1 MDVRMMIKHNMFW
14 NWRENLADYDGID
27 HADDAANGD
36 DGVGVLDVDLT
47 DHGLCGQRFV
57 FPQCPQ
63 LDHLHGIWF
72 HLFSQHQRKSR

>member
-1 MDVRMMIKHNMFW
+1 MT
-14 NWRENLADYDGID
+14 ENFADYDGID

-36 DGVGVLDVDLT
+36 DGVDVLDVDLT

-63 LDHLHGIWF
+63 LDHLHIIWF
-72 HLFSQHQRKSR
+72 QLFSQHQRKSR